1 MRAFYAGLLYLFL
14 LLPSDLGAVD
24 MVEIDIMA
32 KVAAAEDADGSGVL
46 WGFGNYFVT
55 FVNPYLLGPV
65 VTVVGYNIK
74 GDATLSLERLML
86 MQHSEYSD
94 GELLYFKT
102 VYENERARL
111 QKKENGRGAL
121 VGMVAGWA
129 TWVAIIS
136 AFINS

>member
-46 WGFGNYFVT
+46 WGFGNYVVT
-55 FVNPYLLGPV
+55 FFNPYLLGPV

-136 AFINS
+136 AFVNS